1 MVVNPFI
8 MALHKTLF
16 DLKGLVILF
25 SILIGAALVYALSF
39 WIFTKVGERRRL

>member
-1 MVVNPFI
+1 MVVNLFVS
-8 MALHKTLF
+8 ALNRTLF

-39 WIFTKVGERRRL
+39 WISTKVERRRL

>member
-1 MVVNPFI
+1 MVVNLFVA
-8 MALHKTLF
+8 ALNRTLI

-39 WIFTKVGERRRL
+39 LIFTKVERRRL